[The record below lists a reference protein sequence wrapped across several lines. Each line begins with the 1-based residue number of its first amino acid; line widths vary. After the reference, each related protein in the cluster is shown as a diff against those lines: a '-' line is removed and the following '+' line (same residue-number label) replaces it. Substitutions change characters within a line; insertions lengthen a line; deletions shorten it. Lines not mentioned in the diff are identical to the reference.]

1 MWSRALAGVF
11 PGFLLSAGIVGL
23 ASWAWPGPWQ
33 ATLVPAA
40 IAIYPVWIGVIV
52 GAFQFRSARRAWAWL
67 GGLAA
72 ATLGMLWLLQSLH
85 WIA

>member
-11 PGFLLSAGIVGL
+11 PGFLLSAGLVGL
-23 ASWAWPGPWQ
+23 ATWAWPGPWQ

-52 GAFQFRSARRAWAWL
+52 AAFRFRSGTRAWAWL
-67 GGLAA
+67 VGLAA
-72 ATLGMLWLLQSLH
+72 ASLGALWLLQSLH
-85 WIA
+85 WVA